1 MEIGDPEAEKRLR
14 MTAGRYPIAFAALVV
29 GIAIGWLGSR
39 NAAGP
44 VAPPAVTGPAL
55 SAALAEGSPTQRLRR
70 MTEAVADLDAS
81 DVDALVD
88 FIERERSV
96 LTEWEVRLLF
106 EAWGRLD
113 PVAAAT
119 HPFSEWGLQK
129 RQVAM
134 EAVVE
139 SWALGDPL
147 AARDFVDLRLEQLP
161 RRSRYLIHPFV
172 VGWVHSGVPGVFDY
186 ITELPVPSRPA
197 ATLAMVGSQVRR
209 LGVEGLLQW
218 AESRVGQGNETL
230 QRDFFR
236 RVAKAAARRDPAA
249 ASVWVMAHVDQ
260 EYAIDGVRLVAE
272 RWLPRAPDAAF
283 AWLSDEAPERLRVAA
298 LESAASRWM
307 TRDLD
312 GAGEWLE
319 SRSLAPLHD
328 PILAVYA
335 RRLATRDG
343 ESAIAWAERVQGGAR
358 RIEILQEVAT
368 LWYSRAPAAAEVW
381 LETSPLVE
389 DARHA
394 VRRPPP
400 GKKPRRSPPAGG
412 RG

>member
-1 MEIGDPEAEKRLR
+1 
-14 MTAGRYPIAFAALVV
+14 MTSTHYASALAALVV
-29 GIAIGWLGSR
+29 GIGIGWLGSHTT
-39 NAAGP
+39 AGSSI
-44 VAPPAVTGPAL
+44 PPASALGPAL
-55 SAALAEGSPTQRLRR
+55 SAALAEGSPTLRSQRLA
-70 MTEAVADLDAS
+70 EAVAHLDAS
-81 DVDALVD
+81 NVAALVE
-88 FIERERSV
+88 FIERERTV
-96 LTEWEVRLLF
+96 LTDWEVRLLF
-106 EAWGRLD
+106 EAWTRLD
-113 PVAAAT
+113 PAAAAA
-119 HPFSEWGLQK
+119 HPFTAWGMRK

-134 EAVVE
+134 ETVVE
-139 SWALGDPL
+139 RWGLDEPL
-147 AARDFVDLRLEQLP
+147 AAARFVEQRLEAMP
-161 RRSRYLIHPFV
+161 RRGQHLLHPFL

-236 RVAKAAARRDPAA
+236 RVTKAVARRDPAA

-389 DARHA
+389 AARHA

-400 GKKPRRSPPAGG
+400 GKKPRRSPLAGG